1 MGARDPWQPDIARL
15 AALIADPARAR
26 MLVALL
32 GGQALTAGELA
43 RIADITPQTCSSHLA
58 RLRESGLLKM
68 VAQGRHR
75 YYTLANARVAALLE
89 HLHDL
94 AGDRMPIDLQLGPK
108 DAQLRHARVC
118 FDHLAGESGVR
129 LLDALVRKRWLRRIG
144 DAIEITVGGESGF
157 SGLGID
163 VDALRAQRR
172 PLCRS
177 CLDWSMRRPHLAG
190 GLGAALLDHVF
201 AAGWAK
207 RQRGSRIVV
216 FNAEGQRQFDAL
228 CRSTRA

>member
-1 MGARDPWQPDIARL
+1 MGARDHWQPDIARL

-58 RLRESGLLKM
+58 RMRESGLLKM

-75 YYTLANARVAALLE
+75 YYALADARVAALLE

-94 AGDRMPIDLQLGPK
+94 AGDQVPTDLQLGPK
-108 DAQLRHARVC
+108 DAQLRRARVC

-129 LLDALVRKRWLRRIG
+129 MFDALVRRRWLRRIG
-144 DAIEITVGGESGF
+144 DAIELTPAGESGL
-157 SGLGID
+157 SGFGID

-177 CLDWSMRRPHLAG
+177 CLDWSMRKPHLAG
-190 GLGAALLDHVF
+190 GLGAALLDHF
-201 AAGWAK
+201 FDAGWAK

-216 FNAEGQRQFDAL
+216 FNAEGQRRFDAL
-228 CRSTRA
+228 CDSTRA

>member
-75 YYTLANARVAALLE
+75 YYALADARVAALLE

-94 AGDRMPIDLQLGPK
+94 AGDQVPTDLQLGPK
-108 DAQLRHARVC
+108 DAQLRRARVC

-129 LLDALVRKRWLRRIG
+129 MFDALVRRRWLRRIG
-144 DAIEITVGGESGF
+144 DAIELTPAGESGL
-157 SGLGID
+157 SGFGID

-177 CLDWSMRRPHLAG
+177 CLDWSMRKPHLAG
-190 GLGAALLDHVF
+190 GLGAALLDHF
-201 AAGWAK
+201 FDAGWAK

-216 FNAEGQRQFDAL
+216 FNAEGQRRFDAL
-228 CRSTRA
+228 CDSARA